1 MELTIESLLSDGRW
15 VGNLGYLL
23 LIASMTMRD
32 IFWLRLLAIFSGIAG
47 ATYDFVWL
55 NDPIG
60 TFWELCF
67 TLVNVI
73 QWTWLLYERRHK
85 VLSPEEAKL
94 KAEVFPMLSVADFRR
109 LIAGAETMTFLRGD
123 ILLRQGDEVHA
134 VFLILNGQADI
145 VLDGEV
151 VTQCVSG
158 DFIGEIGFFN
168 SSPASAT
175 VTAGGTM
182 KCLVFD
188 VATIK
193 RLMQRSSELERGI
206 SVAMNSNV
214 ATKLIRRNETGAT
227 V

>member
-1 MELTIESLLSDGRW
+1 LELTIDALLSDGRW

-23 LIASMTMRD
+23 LIASMAMRD
-32 IFWLRLLAIFSGIAG
+32 IFWLRLLAIFSGLAG

-55 NDPIG
+55 HDPIG

-94 KAEVFPMLSVADFRR
+94 KSEVFPMLSVADFRR
-109 LIAGAETMTFLRGD
+109 LIANAETMTFLRGD

-134 VFLILNGQADI
+134 VFLILTGEADI
-145 VLDGEV
+145 VLDGEG
-151 VTQCVSG
+151 VTQCVAG

-168 SSPASAT
+168 AAPASAT
-175 VTAGGTM
+175 VTAAGTM
-182 KCLVFD
+182 KCLVFE
-188 VATIK
+188 VAMIR
-193 RLMQRSSELERGI
+193 RLMERSSELERGI